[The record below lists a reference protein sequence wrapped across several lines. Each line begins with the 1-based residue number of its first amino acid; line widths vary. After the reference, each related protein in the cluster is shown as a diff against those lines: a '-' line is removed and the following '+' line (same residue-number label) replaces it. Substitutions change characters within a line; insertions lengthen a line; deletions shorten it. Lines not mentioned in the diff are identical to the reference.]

1 MRNRVLEGYSEL
13 AEAIPQIVWVADVSG
28 RIERMSQR
36 WTEYTGMPVD
46 EALDRGWLRALHT
59 DDIGR
64 LTAARRRSQATGER
78 FDIEYRI
85 RGVDGEYRWFLARA
99 LPIRNEAGDLDQ
111 WVGTCTEID
120 DQKRAE
126 RLLRFFA
133 RSGRALGAS
142 LESRKI
148 ARNLIELVVPEFADA
163 CAIFSYEGE
172 SFTLLAA
179 QHTNATRSDAIRE
192 RFAIEPP
199 SMNDPMIF
207 TLFDNDEPAVLTER
221 REDGGAEMRQ
231 VLLVPLAVDKRP
243 CGLLRLA
250 YGFSGREFSDDDL
263 LVASELA
270 RRAALA
276 FDHARR
282 YAREHRVALRLQE
295 ALLPS
300 SMPIVIGAQLSSLY
314 VAAETELLVGGDWYD
329 AFNLPSG
336 MLGLS
341 IGDVTGHGLDAAV
354 IMGEIRQA
362 IRSAALEVATPAEV
376 LDHADRALRMQRPD
390 ALATA
395 GYGVYDPNA
404 GTFLYANAGHPPP
417 FISGEGEVRAIHA
430 DGLPL
435 GMRNIGPSNQTLSQ
449 LLPGETLL
457 LYTDGLIEF
466 ERDAIDGEFRLKQA
480 LRSIDGRASREFARV
495 VHDRV
500 VRGAHHPDDTALLAL
515 VLE

>member
-1 MRNRVLEGYSEL
+1 MSQRRWQPIKSAFGTMLTAMGRSMLAITSAQVALVRRRRRARVHRESPPSLSPLAHSRYHNDRVRNRVLEGYSEL
-13 AEAIPQIVWVADVSG
+13 AEALPQIVWVADASG

-199 SMNDPMIF
+199 SMNDP
-207 TLFDNDEPAVLTER
+207 
-221 REDGGAEMRQ
+221 
-231 VLLVPLAVDKRP
+231 
-243 CGLLRLA
+243 
-250 YGFSGREFSDDDL
+250 
-263 LVASELA
+263 
-270 RRAALA
+270 
-276 FDHARR
+276 
-282 YAREHRVALRLQE
+282 
-295 ALLPS
+295 
-300 SMPIVIGAQLSSLY
+300 
-314 VAAETELLVGGDWYD
+314 
-329 AFNLPSG
+329 
-336 MLGLS
+336 
-341 IGDVTGHGLDAAV
+341 
-354 IMGEIRQA
+354 
-362 IRSAALEVATPAEV
+362 
-376 LDHADRALRMQRPD
+376 
-390 ALATA
+390 
-395 GYGVYDPNA
+395 
-404 GTFLYANAGHPPP
+404 
-417 FISGEGEVRAIHA
+417 
-430 DGLPL
+430 
-435 GMRNIGPSNQTLSQ
+435 
-449 LLPGETLL
+449 
-457 LYTDGLIEF
+457 
-466 ERDAIDGEFRLKQA
+466 
-480 LRSIDGRASREFARV
+480 
-495 VHDRV
+495 
-500 VRGAHHPDDTALLAL
+500 
-515 VLE
+515 